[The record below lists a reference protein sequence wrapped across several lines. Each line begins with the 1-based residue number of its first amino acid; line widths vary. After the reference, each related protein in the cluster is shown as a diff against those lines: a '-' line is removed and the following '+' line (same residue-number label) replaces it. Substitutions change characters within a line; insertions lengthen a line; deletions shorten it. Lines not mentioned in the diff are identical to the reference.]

1 MKKFVI
7 LSYSISGV
15 GGGQM
20 YQKNKLSYMKKMGY
34 NVAAVYSTPGKI
46 IINDLKKYED
56 NLIELLS
63 VNPMLLSRNQIAET
77 IDKISRLIGS
87 LDEDTIIEA
96 NNKTLSMWGEII
108 AQKYKCIN
116 FIYIIDE
123 KIGSLDPTII
133 DFFKFKRNKCELCG
147 IKGETYQM
155 IFETD
160 CVKDGYGYVLPL
172 VCNNVVDDYFHPV
185 IDSVVI
191 SDFNIGT
198 IGRLEKA
205 YIPTLVAEIS
215 NFAKNHQNL
224 SITFLMIGDSPQK
237 ENIDLINSTLCNNKN
252 ITLILTGALFP
263 IPLKLLE
270 SMDVF
275 VSSAGSARV
284 SASISKPTI
293 TIDARDYCSIG
304 ILNYDTYNTV
314 FRTTEEKIS
323 ISNKLDFILQNDF
336 YKTIKLEKYN
346 KEADDLDEIFKIHL
360 LKFENMKNSKKY
372 YKFSDKKIPSKRKI
386 EKLILKLFGF
396 NSYQKFKKVIFSKIN
411 R

>member
-147 IKGETYQM
+147 IKGETYRM
-155 IFETD
+155 IFGTD
-160 CVKDGYGYVLPL
+160 CVKDGYGYILPL

-205 YIPTLVAEIS
+205 YIPTLVTEIS